1 MESDLL
7 FPITM
12 PLLLRWQLIEISVS
26 LKAYLMSNSLGE
38 RHNDVILGQLLFFFF
53 FSFLKKKKKIRRKD
67 FLFSLSRKS

>member
-53 FSFLKKKKKIRRKD
+53 FFFFKEEEEDKKEG
-67 FLFSLSRKS
+67 FSV